1 MEMAL
6 TPGLG
11 PLSSSGHTE
20 NCWSKGK
27 NLQTCGRCDNGG
39 SILPP
44 CPGLDLLVLTLLG
57 ATSGLLT
64 SQLNM
69 ACSALSLSPAV
80 WSKTEEKG

>member
-1 MEMAL
+1 M
-6 TPGLG
+6 
-11 PLSSSGHTE
+11 GHTE

-27 NLQTCGRCDNGG
+27 NLQRRERYDNGV

-57 ATSGLLT
+57 ATFGLLT

-69 ACSALSLSPAV
+69 ACTALSPSPAV
-80 WSKTEEKG
+80 WSKAEEKG